1 MQNRLVVLLVA
12 LFLLS
17 SVAAAQDN
25 APTLKPAF
33 TYAKGRPW
41 FPIFWAPYSPME
53 VPNPD
58 LQNSGRVNQLMRE
71 GKLVLSLSDAIAMA
85 LENNLDI
92 AIQRDNPKIA
102 DLDILRTRAG
112 SSARGVRTT
121 VTSAS
126 TTGGGTAGAQGGT
139 GTTAGGV
146 GQGTGGLTTST
157 LGAGSAIG
165 NFDPVVTTTMQI
177 RHQALPVTDYV
188 TQQFLGINATQIN
201 SGAAN
206 FAYQQAFHS
215 GTTFS
220 MGWNNNRRTN
230 LLNTISPQISS
241 NFQAQFTQH
250 LLQGFGFG
258 PNTRNIR
265 IARNNR
271 EVSDL
276 VFKQQVMLTV
286 TQVQNAYW
294 DLVSA
299 SEDVKVKESS
309 VTVAEKLFNDNKRQ
323 VEIGTLAPIEIVRA
337 EAQVASTR
345 QDLIVSQTVLQQYET
360 NLKNMVLRN
369 LGDAGLLSARVVPTD
384 RITVPPVEPVV
395 PIQEL
400 FGMALSSRPELAQS
414 RIDLRNRDI
423 SFKAVR
429 NGMLP
434 TLDAFGYWGGQG
446 TAGLPT
452 PFRRPGQTGPNVI
465 PPNLQG
471 GLGNALSQSFGSDF
485 PDYAFGLQLS
495 IPLRNRSAQADAA
508 QAQIENGQA
517 VMRLRQLEN
526 SVRVEVQNAII
537 ALQQN
542 RARLEA
548 AQKQRFL
555 QEQTLDAEQKKFQ
568 LGAST
573 IFLVIQAQRD
583 LAVARSAEVKA
594 MNDYMKSRVESDRAT
609 GQTINKN
616 GISLDEAYK
625 GQIMR
630 LPQGLPVSRQN

>member
-12 LFLLS
+12 LLLLS
-17 SVAAAQDN
+17 SFAVAEDN
-25 APTLKPAF
+25 APKLKPALS
-33 TYAKGRPW
+33 YMKGRPW
-41 FPIFWAPYSPME
+41 FPVFWAPYSPMD

-58 LQNSGRVNQLMRE
+58 LQNSGRVNQLTRE
-71 GKLVLSLSDAIAMA
+71 GKLVLSLSDAIALA

-112 SSARGVRTT
+112 SSARGVRTS

-126 TTGGGTAGAQGGT
+126 TTSGGGAGAQGGT
-139 GTTAGGV
+139 GTASGGV

-165 NFDPVVTTTMQI
+165 SFDPVVTTTMQI

-201 SGAAN
+201 TGTAN

-215 GTTFS
+215 GTAFS

-241 NFQAQFTQH
+241 NFQTQFSQH

-265 IARNNR
+265 IAQNNR

-286 TQVQNAYW
+286 TQVQNTYW

-309 VTVAEKLFNDNKRQ
+309 VTVAEKLYNDNKRQ

-360 NLKNMVLRN
+360 NLKNMVLRD
-369 LGDAGLLSARVVPTD
+369 LSDPALLTARVVPTD
-384 RITVPPVEPVV
+384 RIAVPPVEPVV
-395 PIQEL
+395 PIQES

-423 SFKAVR
+423 SFKAVK

-434 TLDAFGYWGGQG
+434 TLDAFAYWGGQG

-465 PPNLQG
+465 PSNLQG
-471 GLGNALSQSFGSDF
+471 GLGNVLSQSFGSDF

-508 QAQIENGQA
+508 QAQLENGQA
-517 VMRLRQLEN
+517 VIRLRQLEN
-526 SVRVEVQNAII
+526 AVRVEVQNAVI

-594 MNDYMKSRVESDRAT
+594 MNDYMKSRVEMDRAT

-616 GISLDEAYK
+616 GISMDEAYK
-625 GQIMR
+625 GQITR
-630 LPQGLPVSRQN
+630 APQGLPVSRQD